1 MKTLWPI
8 ALITFKEGIRNRAIY
23 GITLFALLLF
33 GATALV
39 AIMVPREVGK
49 VAVDMALSTISFTG
63 LILVLFIGINLMAKD
78 LDKRTIYTVLSR
90 PISRLKYILG
100 KFLGMILL
108 VVVTMSVLSLM
119 AMAAIILLK
128 MTHADYF
135 TRFSWPLIALSVSLT
150 IFMLIVLSAVSFL
163 FASFTSTSFITL
175 VLTII
180 TYIIGS
186 SLSGVKAL
194 VESPP
199 QEIGF
204 AVSPVTI
211 KMIQAAYYI
220 FPNLSLFDVKLQAA
234 HGISVSSTFV
244 VWSLLYGLVYITLSI
259 TLAALIF
266 RKKEFP

>member
-1 MKTLWPI
+1 MKTFWPI

-39 AIMVPREVGK
+39 ATMIPREVGK
-49 VAVDMALSTISFTG
+49 VSIDMALSTISFAG
-63 LILVLFIGINLMAKD
+63 LLIVLFVGINLMAKD

-90 PISRLKYILG
+90 PISRSQYIIG
-100 KFLGMILL
+100 KFFGMVLL
-108 VVVTMSVLSLM
+108 IVVTMSILSLL
-119 AMAAIILLK
+119 ATVAIIMLK
-128 MTHADYF
+128 AIHADYF
-135 TRFSWPLIALSVSLT
+135 TRFSAQLIFLAVCLT
-150 IFMLIVLSAVSFL
+150 VLMLIMLSAISFL
-163 FASFTSTSFITL
+163 FASFTSSSFITM

-180 TYIIGS
+180 TYIIGQ

-194 VESPP
+194 IESPP
-199 QEIGF
+199 QELGF
-204 AVSPVTI
+204 TLSPLTM
-211 KMIQAAYYI
+211 KMVQAAYYI

-234 HGISVSSTFV
+234 HALAVSSSFV
-244 VWSLLYGLVYITLSI
+244 LWTVVYGIVYIALSI